1 MQAPVSVPKKSAK
14 PRQPSGIV
22 RSEALKAFE
31 ERYKDVRAK
40 LVNAQDPD
48 NTNVDNVRKLSRF
61 LSLYAELKA
70 DKATDESERQ
80 ATIVLRKAFQLVKD
94 AEKDPDFKGQKLG
107 VEKQRF
113 TAKKQGAFVL
123 NAMKYLMK
131 VYDRIDE
138 AEAGEDGKYSNSVF
152 SVPSAEMSTPPPPE
166 PVPEETQ
173 TQEQTQAT
181 LAGQGA
187 GARPTVRFV
196 PVATDASAQ
205 AKTDGAPDG
214 GEATTDYADDEKGE
228 PDGDY
233 AQSPIV
239 YTPEARSATRRPE
252 SPAFD
257 EEHYGRSRSP
267 AYDPDAGI
275 RNVMG
280 ESTSDTT
287 TATNLNTSE
296 GDVPIGANADAEQEG
311 GEKRMREDEPN
322 VRTGTARTGATDV
335 DTTRITQMVDAS
347 LQETS
352 QAALQ
357 RYRQYVASVPSQMQ
371 NEAEQQAN
379 DMAKRLADIMREG
392 EERRQAGENTDNVN
406 QNMAEEVNQV
416 VQEYALNI
424 PNAVERA
431 AFIASVEQSEREDV
445 REEARKA
452 QVPAEAARQEEEKRV
467 QEAAEMR
474 EQASA
479 PPAIPAPVDVDIDIA
494 SLGLGD
500 AGSVP
505 SSQQIGDAMT
515 QDKAKESM
523 ERKHRESLSVQ
534 QLKQE
539 IEALHSVYDSLIPEF
554 KKPEHQRQKASAM
567 ASGREQDLRQHLAN
581 MMASVRRYYT
591 QGGMRVGV
599 IISRDAFMSMQ
610 GQGGMS
616 VPATSQ
622 QKGIEITKHGT
633 SKFRPQVKN
642 EQVMRGG
649 INTKKTL
656 DNYIPKQDPQS
667 RRPQRPHAQLNR
679 FDHPHPSVQLPRRTQ
694 PYDLVLKTK
703 KR

>member
-14 PRQPSGIV
+14 PRQPSGASK
-22 RSEALKAFE
+22 REALKVFE

-40 LVNAQDPD
+40 LVNAEDPD
-48 NTNVDNVRKLSRF
+48 NVNVENVRKLSRF
-61 LSLYAELKA
+61 LSLFTQLQITN
-70 DKATDESERQ
+70 TDESNRQ
-80 ATIVLRKAFQLVKD
+80 STEVLRKAFQLVKD
-94 AEKDPDFKGQKLG
+94 AEKEPDFQGQKLG

-113 TAKKQGAFVL
+113 TAKKQGAFGVKV
-123 NAMKYLMK
+123 AKYLMK

-187 GARPTVRFV
+187 GARPI
-196 PVATDASAQ
+196 ATDASAQ
-205 AKTDGAPDG
+205 AKDDGVPPG
-214 GEATTDYADDEKGE
+214 GDATTNYDDDEKGE
-228 PDGDY
+228 PDGDVEEEK
-233 AQSPIV
+233 AQTNADV
-239 YTPEARSATRRPE
+239 VG
-252 SPAFD
+252 D
-257 EEHYGRSRSP
+257 
-267 AYDPDAGI
+267 
-275 RNVMG
+275 
-280 ESTSDTT
+280 
-287 TATNLNTSE
+287 TATANTIQTE
-296 GDVPIGANADAEQEG
+296 DGTDNPIGANADAEQVGEG
-311 GEKRMREDEPN
+311 GEKRGRPEEAYT
-322 VRTGTARTGATDV
+322 RTATARTGDTDV
-335 DTTRITQMVDAS
+335 DTTRLTQMEKQAV
-347 LQETS
+347 LQQQKEFAAKLEAEN
-352 QAALQ
+352 QIALQ
-357 RYRQYVASVPSQMQ
+357 RFRESAERVEDKIVREERLRQAD
-371 NEAEQQAN
+371 
-379 DMAKRLADIMREG
+379 DMAKRFADIMREG
-392 EERRQAGENTDNVN
+392 EQRRQAGEDADNVN

-416 VQEYALNI
+416 VQEYALTI

-431 AFIASVEQSEREDV
+431 AFIASVEQTQREDV

-452 QVPAEAARQEEEKRV
+452 QVPAEAARQEEAKAA

-649 INTKKTL
+649 KNTKATL
-656 DNYIPKQDPQS
+656 DNYIPKVDSQS